1 MLKDQVF
8 PPLELGATKVP
19 WYHGAH
25 LLQCCQTNFVTKWLL
40 ESRGG
45 GGMDGNIQSFNNN
58 YEEKLWWIC
67 QWKEAAWTKSH
78 SGMLMTFHTLLSP
91 FTTFCQIQFVV
102 DSKNI
107 WMSKCIIE
115 MCYPVHLA
123 ICIPETHANHGPAI
137 VSWSFWSGAKCSQI
151 FWGIQR
157 YWPEEF
163 ATNSVISKPRGQNH
177 EPGQVCCWEFGQSRQ
192 VLTSTVDHRCKT
204 CLQLCR
210 GVRKFYMNLQVKTK
224 KLTCFAPMLM
234 TS

>member
-1 MLKDQVF
+1 MGPIFCNAVRPILLQNDCWSPEVEEAWMEIFKVLTTIMKKSYDESVNGKKQ
-8 PPLELGATKVP
+8 LELSPTQA
-19 WYHGAH
+19 
-25 LLQCCQTNFVTKWLL
+25 CF
-40 ESRGG
+40 
-45 GGMDGNIQSFNNN
+45 
-58 YEEKLWWIC
+58 
-67 QWKEAAWTKSH
+67 
-78 SGMLMTFHTLLSP
+78 MTFHTLLSP

-123 ICIPETHANHGPAI
+123 ICVPETHANHGPTI
-137 VSWSFWSGAKCSQI
+137 VSWSFRSGAECSQI